1 MQGKNRIK
9 QKTIQWF
16 HQIYVTIACSL
27 QINLFQ
33 KPSFLHQLTHNMT
46 RDCSLNSPKDTS
58 SEHVVY
64 KNCFFAFVLTFKTL
78 FVHCMFYTCIFRE
91 FNEQSL
97 VILWVVNWFKN
108 ESFWHRFICIGKKW
122 IKKKYLNKFLPSS
135 SQPWLSKEYCNLN
148 KAARF
153 KATSWI

>member
-1 MQGKNRIK
+1 MSKIWGILDTGNSLSEALILASTNPQYDSRLFIELWVQYMK
-9 QKTIQWF
+9 
-16 HQIYVTIACSL
+16 IARS
-27 QINLFQ
+27 
-33 KPSFLHQLTHNMT
+33 K
-46 RDCSLNSPKDTS
+46 
-58 SEHVVY
+58 HVVY